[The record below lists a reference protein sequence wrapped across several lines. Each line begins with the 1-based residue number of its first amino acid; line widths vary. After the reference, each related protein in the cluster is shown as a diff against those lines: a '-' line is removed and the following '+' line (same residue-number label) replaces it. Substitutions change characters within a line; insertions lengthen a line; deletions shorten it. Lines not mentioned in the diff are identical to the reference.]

1 MNNNRIN
8 LKRMWLISALILAI
22 MGALSIWGWLQV
34 PADVSIPVHWG
45 IDGTPDRYGG
55 KAEGLLMLPLVT
67 LGIALLF
74 TLILYIDPL
83 RTNIMQSG
91 KAYTITWTVLLL
103 FMAAL
108 HLFVVLFTLGWVENT
123 NLIFSLGVGMLFLIL
138 GNYMGKIRR
147 NYTFGIKTPWTLASD
162 HVWDKTHRLGG
173 KLFVLAG
180 LLMLIGAFLPGMFQL
195 YLMLGSLFGVIALVM
210 GYSYLVW
217 RNDGAGQQR
226 AGNRK

>member
-1 MNNNRIN
+1 MNNKQIN
-8 LKRMWLISALILAI
+8 LKRLWLISALILLV
-22 MGALSIWGWLQV
+22 MGALSTWAWLEV
-34 PADVSIPVHWG
+34 PADVAIPVHWG

-83 RTNIMQSG
+83 RNNIMQSG

-103 FMAAL
+103 FMAAV
-108 HLFVVLFTLGWVENT
+108 HLFVVLFALGWVENT
-123 NLIFSLGVGMLFLIL
+123 NLIFSLGMGVLFLIL

-162 HVWDKTHRLGG
+162 HVWDKTHLLGG
-173 KLFVLAG
+173 KLFVLVG
-180 LLMLIGAFLPGMFQL
+180 LLMLIGAFLPGTFQL

-217 RNDGAGQQR
+217 RNDVAGQQN
-226 AGNRK
+226 ADSHK

>member
-1 MNNNRIN
+1 MNNKQIN
-8 LKRMWLISALILAI
+8 LKRLWLISALILLV
-22 MGALSIWGWLQV
+22 MGALSTWAWLEV
-34 PADVSIPVHWG
+34 PADVAIPVHWG

-83 RTNIMQSG
+83 RNNIMQSG

-103 FMAAL
+103 FMAAV
-108 HLFVVLFTLGWVENT
+108 HLFVVLFALGWVENT
-123 NLIFSLGVGMLFLIL
+123 NLIFSLGMGVLFLIL

-173 KLFVLAG
+173 KLFVLVG
-180 LLMLIGAFLPGMFQL
+180 LLMLIGAFLPGTFQL

-217 RNDGAGQQR
+217 RNDVAGQQN
-226 AGNRK
+226 ADSHK